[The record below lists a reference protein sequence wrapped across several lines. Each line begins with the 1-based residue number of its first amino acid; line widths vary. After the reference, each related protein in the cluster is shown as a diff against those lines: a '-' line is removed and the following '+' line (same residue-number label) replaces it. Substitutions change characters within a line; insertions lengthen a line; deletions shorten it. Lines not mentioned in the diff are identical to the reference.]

1 VKEIYPSILMSALFI
16 IIGFFPFS
24 KHPFEGNGA
33 FFLWKWMEE
42 PIQFIVILLGIL
54 GFSSFGYLSS
64 ENIMMGYFIGAAV
77 GAIIGFLVSYFVIY
91 KKKK

>member
-1 VKEIYPSILMSALFI
+1 MSALFI

-42 PIQFIVILLGIL
+42 PIQFVVILLGIL

-64 ENIMMGYFIGAAV
+64 AENIMMGYIIGAAV